1 LAYDTRKEVPI
12 DAVTDKNGEVAMKL
26 FYIRCSTEEQNEARQ
41 IRQAEEYGADKL
53 FTDKASG
60 KNTDR
65 TKLREMLSYAR
76 EGDTIIC
83 SDISRVARHTKDL
96 LNIVE
101 ELKRKDVAFVSLKEA
116 IDTNTPQGQF
126 MLTVFAAMAQLERD
140 NILQRQAE
148 GIAIAKAQGKYKG
161 RKPIEIDDKK
171 MKAVCKRWRQKEL
184 TAVAAQKEL
193 GLQSRTFYRKVR
205 DMGL

>member
-1 LAYDTRKEVPI
+1 
-12 DAVTDKNGEVAMKL
+12 
-26 FYIRCSTEEQNEARQ
+26 
-41 IRQAEEYGADKL
+41 L

-161 RKPIEIDDKK
+161 RKPVDINEEQFKT
-171 MKAVCKRWRQKEL
+171 VCKRWRAGEI
-184 TAVAAQKEL
+184 TATAAMSEIGLKPNTFYRRVKEL
-193 GLQSRTFYRKVR
+193 GL
-205 DMGL
+205 